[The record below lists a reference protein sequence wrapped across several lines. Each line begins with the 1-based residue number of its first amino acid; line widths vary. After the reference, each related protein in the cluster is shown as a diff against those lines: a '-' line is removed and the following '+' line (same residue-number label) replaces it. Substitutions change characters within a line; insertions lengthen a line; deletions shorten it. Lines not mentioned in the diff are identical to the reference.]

1 MDFSRRAKIVSV
13 NLRYNF
19 LPHFAIACL
28 IALAVPMVFSISSLT
43 ERGAAQP
50 LEYLLSFAGAFLF
63 TPIFYPEQNK
73 NVRDLIRSKRTGYL
87 SVCFVRVVYS
97 AAALAVVVGA
107 VVLAMKLCESAVT
120 WRHFVGGYASALLLG
135 SVGLFFAGA
144 SGNVTAGYM
153 AAVIY
158 YLAGYAM
165 KEKLGAACVF
175 SMMLGMD
182 FSYKYGSLIIA
193 ALLTA
198 AAFIT
203 VHLTEDG
210 R

>member
-1 MDFSRRAKIVSV
+1 MDFSRHGKILSV

-19 LPHFAIACL
+19 LPHFAIACI
-28 IALAVPMVFSISSLT
+28 IALAVPMIFSISSLT
-43 ERGAAQP
+43 ARGAAQP
-50 LEYLLSFAGAFLF
+50 LEFLLSFVGAFLF
-63 TPIFYPEQNK
+63 TPVFYPEQNK

-87 SVCFVRVVYS
+87 SVCLVRVIYS
-97 AAALAVVVGA
+97 AAALAVIVGA
-107 VVLAMKLCESAVT
+107 MVLIMKLCESDVT
-120 WRHFVGGYASALLLG
+120 WRHFVGAYASALLLG

-175 SMMLGMD
+175 SMTLGMD
-182 FSYKYGSLIIA
+182 FSYKYGSIAIA
-193 ALLTA
+193 AA
-198 AAFIT
+198 AAAAGFGA
-203 VHLTEDG
+203 VHI
-210 R
+210 RNSR

>member
-1 MDFSRRAKIVSV
+1 MDFSRPGKIFSV

-19 LPHFAIACL
+19 LPHFAIACV
-28 IALAVPMVFSISSLT
+28 IALAVPMIFSVSSLT
-43 ERGAAQP
+43 ARGAAQP
-50 LEYLLSFAGAFLF
+50 LEFLLSFAGAFLF

-87 SVCFVRVVYS
+87 SVCLVRVIYS

-107 VVLAMKLCESAVT
+107 MVLTMKLFESDVT
-120 WRHFVGGYASALLLG
+120 WRHFVGAYASSLLLG
-135 SVGLFFAGA
+135 SVGLFFAGV

-165 KEKLGAACVF
+165 KEKLGVMCVF
-175 SMMLGMD
+175 SMSLGMD
-182 FSYKYGSLIIA
+182 FSYKYGSLVISVIM
-193 ALLTA
+193 
-198 AAFIT
+198 
-203 VHLTEDG
+203 
-210 R
+210 

>member
-1 MDFSRRAKIVSV
+1 MDFSNRAKIVSV

-19 LPHFAIACL
+19 LPHFAIACV
-28 IALAVPMVFSISSLT
+28 IVLAVPTIFSISSLT

-50 LEYLLSFAGAFLF
+50 LEYLLSFAGAFLL
-63 TPIFYPEQNK
+63 TPVFYPEQNK

-97 AAALAVVVGA
+97 AIALALVVGA
-107 VVLAMKLCESAVT
+107 MVLAMKHCESAVT

-158 YLAGYAM
+158 YLASYAM
-165 KEKLGAACVF
+165 KDKLGAACIF

-182 FSYKYGSLIIA
+182 FSYKYGSLVIA
-193 ALLTA
+193 ALVTA
-198 AAFIT
+198 AAFAA
-203 VHLTEDG
+203 VHIREYRG
-210 R
+210 

>member
-1 MDFSRRAKIVSV
+1 MDFSRQAKIVSV

-19 LPHFAIACL
+19 LPHFAIACV
-28 IALAVPMVFSISSLT
+28 IALAVPTISSISSLT

-50 LEYLLSFAGAFLF
+50 LEYLLSFAGAFLL

-97 AAALAVVVGA
+97 AAALALVVGA
-107 VVLAMKLCESAVT
+107 MVLAMKLCESAVT

-158 YLAGYAM
+158 YLASYAM
-165 KEKLGAACVF
+165 KDKLGAACIF

-182 FSYKYGSLIIA
+182 FSYKYGSLVIA
-193 ALLTA
+193 ALVTA
-198 AAFIT
+198 AGFFA
-203 VHLTEDG
+203 VHIKSG

>member
-1 MDFSRRAKIVSV
+1 MDFSRAGKILSV

-19 LPHFAIACL
+19 LPHFAIACV
-28 IALAVPMVFSISSLT
+28 IALAVPMIFSISSLT
-43 ERGAAQP
+43 ARGAAQP
-50 LEYLLSFAGAFLF
+50 LEFLLSFSGAFLF
-63 TPIFYPEQNK
+63 TPVFYPEQNK

-87 SVCFVRVVYS
+87 SVCLVRVLYS
-97 AAALAVVVGA
+97 AAALAVIVGA
-107 VVLAMKLCESAVT
+107 MVLAMKLCESDIT
-120 WRHFVGGYASALLLG
+120 WRHVVGAYASALLLG
-135 SVGLFFAGA
+135 SVGLFFAGV

-175 SMMLGMD
+175 SMTLGMD
-182 FSYKYGSLIIA
+182 FSYKYGSLAISVVIM
-193 ALLTA
+193 TA
-198 AAFIT
+198 AFLA
-203 VHLTEDG
+203 VHIKNS

>member
-19 LPHFAIACL
+19 LQHFVIACL

-73 NVRDLIRSKRTGYL
+73 NVRDLIRSKRMGYM
-87 SVCFVRVVYS
+87 SVCLVRIIYS
-97 AAALAVVVGA
+97 AIALAVIVGA
-107 VVLAMKLCESAVT
+107 MVLAMRLCESAVT

-144 SGNVTAGYM
+144 SDNVTAGYM

-165 KEKLGAACVF
+165 KEKLGAACIF

-182 FSYKYGSLIIA
+182 FSYKYGSLALSVLAIA
-193 ALLTA
+193 AGA
-198 AAFIT
+198 AA
-203 VHLTEDG
+203 VHI
-210 R
+210 RNSR

>member
-1 MDFSRRAKIVSV
+1 MDFSRQAKIVSV

-28 IALAVPMVFSISSLT
+28 IALAVPTIFSISSLT

-50 LEYLLSFAGAFLF
+50 LEYLLSFAGAFLL

-87 SVCFVRVVYS
+87 PVCIVRVVYS
-97 AAALAVVVGA
+97 AAALAFVVGA
-107 VVLAMKLCESAVT
+107 MVLAMKLCESAVT

-144 SGNVTAGYM
+144 SDNVTAGYM

-165 KEKLGAACVF
+165 KEKLGAACIF
-175 SMMLGMD
+175 SMTLGMD
-182 FSYKYGSLIIA
+182 FSYKYGSLALSVVAIA
-193 ALLTA
+193 AGA
-198 AAFIT
+198 AA
-203 VHLTEDG
+203 VHI
-210 R
+210 RNSR

>member
-1 MDFSRRAKIVSV
+1 MDFLRAGKILSV

-19 LPHFAIACL
+19 LPHFAIACV
-28 IALAVPMVFSISSLT
+28 IALAVPMIFSISSLT
-43 ERGAAQP
+43 ARGAAQP
-50 LEYLLSFAGAFLF
+50 LEFLLSFAGAFLF
-63 TPIFYPEQNK
+63 TPVFYPEQNK

-87 SVCFVRVVYS
+87 SVCLVRVLYS
-97 AAALAVVVGA
+97 AAALAVIVGA
-107 VVLAMKLCESAVT
+107 MVLAMKLCESDVT
-120 WRHFVGGYASALLLG
+120 WRHFVGAYASALLLG

-175 SMMLGMD
+175 SMTLGMD
-182 FSYKYGSLIIA
+182 FSYKYGSLAISVVIM
-193 ALLTA
+193 TA
-198 AAFIT
+198 AFLA
-203 VHLTEDG
+203 VHIKNS

>member
-1 MDFSRRAKIVSV
+1 MDFSRQAKIVSV

-28 IALAVPMVFSISSLT
+28 IALAVPTIFSISSLT

-87 SVCFVRVVYS
+87 SVCLVRIIYS
-97 AAALAVVVGA
+97 AAALAFVVGA
-107 VVLAMKLCESAVT
+107 MVLTMKLCESAVT

-135 SVGLFFAGA
+135 SVGFFFAGV
-144 SGNVTAGYM
+144 SDNVTAGYM

-158 YLAGYAM
+158 YLASYAI
-165 KEKLGAACVF
+165 KEKLGAACIF
-175 SMMLGMD
+175 SMTMSMD
-182 FSYKYGSLIIA
+182 FTYKYGSLALSVLVIA
-193 ALLTA
+193 AGA
-198 AAFIT
+198 AA
-203 VHLTEDG
+203 VHI
-210 R
+210 RNSR

>member
-1 MDFSRRAKIVSV
+1 MDFSRQAKIVSV

-28 IALAVPMVFSISSLT
+28 IALAVPTIFSISSLT

-87 SVCFVRVVYS
+87 SVCLVRVVYS
-97 AAALAVVVGA
+97 AAALAVIVGA
-107 VVLAMKLCESAVT
+107 MVLTMKLCESAVT
-120 WRHFVGGYASALLLG
+120 WRHFAGGYASALLLG

-153 AAVIY
+153 ASVIY

-165 KEKLGAACVF
+165 KEKLGAACIF
-175 SMMLGMD
+175 SMTLGMD
-182 FSYKYGSLIIA
+182 FSCKYGSLAIA
-193 ALLTA
+193 ALVTA
-198 AAFIT
+198 AGFFA
-203 VHLTEDG
+203 VHIKSG

>member
-1 MDFSRRAKIVSV
+1 MDFSRHGKIFSV

-19 LPHFAIACL
+19 LQHFAIACV
-28 IALAVPMVFSISSLT
+28 IALAVPMIFSISSLT
-43 ERGAAQP
+43 ARGASQP
-50 LEYLLSFAGAFLF
+50 LEFLLSFAGAFLF
-63 TPIFYPEQNK
+63 TPVFYPEQNK

-87 SVCFVRVVYS
+87 SVCLVRVLYS
-97 AAALAVVVGA
+97 AAALAVIVGTM
-107 VVLAMKLCESAVT
+107 VLVMKFCESSVT
-120 WRHFVGGYASALLLG
+120 WRHFVGAYASALLLG

-175 SMMLGMD
+175 SMTLGMD
-182 FSYKYGSLIIA
+182 FSYKYGSLAISIVMMM
-193 ALLTA
+193 
-198 AAFIT
+198 AAFLA
-203 VHLTEDG
+203 VHIKNS